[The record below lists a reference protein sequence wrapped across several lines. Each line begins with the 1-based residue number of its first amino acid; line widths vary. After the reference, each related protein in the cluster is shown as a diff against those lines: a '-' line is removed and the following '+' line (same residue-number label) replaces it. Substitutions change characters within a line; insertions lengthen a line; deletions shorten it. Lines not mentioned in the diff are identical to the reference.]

1 MSLTREQ
8 FVEQLRR
15 DCPELDSIIDEHLGD
30 FDGEVLLHL
39 LVADVLRL
47 AIELFEAHEIE
58 ALDRCL
64 SVVAAGLGEGDEY
77 VQNTVAV
84 SFVEDT
90 PWWDET
96 KFPFIAA
103 WPEVLRAE
111 AERFRVACGGSA

>member
-1 MSLTREQ
+1 MTKEQ

-15 DCPELDSIIDEHLGD
+15 YCPESRSLIDEHLGD
-30 FDGEVLLHL
+30 SDGEILLHL

-47 AIELFEAHEIE
+47 SIELFEAHQID
-58 ALDRCL
+58 ALNRCL
-64 SVVAAGLGEGDEY
+64 RVLAAGLGEGDEY
-77 VQNTVAV
+77 VQNAVAV

-96 KFPFIAA
+96 KFPFIGV

-111 AERFRVACGGSA
+111 AERFRAATGGSA